1 MKIRGWASTILMS
14 VMALLLGMPG
24 TAGACA
30 TCFGASDS
38 AMAQGMNLGILS
50 LLGVIGGVLSG
61 VIGFFTFLALRATRL
76 RKSGRPKVDSWVAE
90 SAGAKSR

>member
-1 MKIRGWASTILMS
+1 MNMRRWTSTLLMS
-14 VMALLLGMPG
+14 VTALLMGMPG

-50 LLGVIGGVLSG
+50 LLGVVGGVLSG

-76 RKSGRPKVDSWVAE
+76 RDSRRSKVEPWVAE
-90 SAGAKSR
+90 TAGAQSR